1 MPQWGQRGRWAR
13 SQSRCCWLGRGHGHW
28 GGSSWPPLMV
38 QWPPAGLPAPACAS
52 SSGVVTTASMLLLSG
67 AVSSSVPRAE
77 ASLCGFLA
85 SDTLHPYCPAAPE
98 ARTPGTPSQPLGG
111 SRWGPSPPASPDPS
125 TLRAA
130 TSFRPHANGIF
141 SERPF
146 LISLSKVRTFFSH
159 DTYRHPLLYFPYSQC
174 FRKQA
179 FPNTTH
185 THTQTALPS
194 P

>member
-1 MPQWGQRGRWAR
+1 MGPKPEQVLLAGEGAR
-13 SQSRCCWLGRGHGHW
+13 ALGRQQLAAPDGSVAS
-28 GGSSWPPLMV
+28 GGT
-38 QWPPAGLPAPACAS
+38 PAPACAS